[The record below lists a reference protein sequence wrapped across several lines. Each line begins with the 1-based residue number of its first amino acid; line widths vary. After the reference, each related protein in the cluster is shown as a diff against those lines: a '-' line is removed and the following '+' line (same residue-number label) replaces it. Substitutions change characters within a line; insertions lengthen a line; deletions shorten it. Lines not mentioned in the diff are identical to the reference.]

1 MASMHALPA
10 AHALATAHCGADSP
24 GVTQKPSSQ
33 MLATMHEQQSEL
45 VAHLLRHTA
54 FTHSW
59 PFAQSELAKQP
70 GVGP

>member
-1 MASMHALPA
+1 MHASPA
-10 AHALATAHCGADSP
+10 AHALATVHCGAASP

-33 MLATMHEQQSEL
+33 TMAAVHEQQSEL

-59 PFAQSELAKQP
+59 PLAQSEFAEQP

>member
-1 MASMHALPA
+1 M
-10 AHALATAHCGADSP
+10 
-24 GVTQKPSSQ
+24 TQKPSSQ
-33 MLATMHEQQSEL
+33 TLAALHVQQSEL

-59 PFAQSELAKQP
+59 PLVQSEFAEQP